1 MWSRMFESQVPTPRK
16 LSVFK
21 IRGLIFLDVKGWVLP
36 GNWPCALQVYM
47 ALDVVL
53 HGVSAARLAN
63 ILGTFH
69 GESVS
74 NMVTSATEIENKA
87 RGADSWNQIKPHSLD
102 RLSNIEVCIFYKDH
116 DVGFSSMIFVFCGVC
131 SPLSCASLE
140 FNDLWLVTKS
150 GPLNKYHIVYVVKL
164 HLNYLCWKADW
175 EVND

>member
-1 MWSRMFESQVPTPRK
+1 
-16 LSVFK
+16 
-21 IRGLIFLDVKGWVLP
+21 
-36 GNWPCALQVYM
+36 M

-102 RLSNIEVCIFYKDH
+102 RLSNIEVCIFYKIH
-116 DVGFSSMIFVFCGVC
+116 DVGFSPMIFVFMVC
-131 SPLSCASLE
+131 VPLLSFASLE
-140 FNDLWLVTKS
+140 FRDL
-150 GPLNKYHIVYVVKL
+150 
-164 HLNYLCWKADW
+164 
-175 EVND
+175 